1 MWQVVLRQ
9 YLVPLSLSFIL
20 LRFKECLLFWLHGC
34 GIWEEAAC
42 LSWLVPPIPSG
53 HIPVPTYHV
62 LHSSPISFA
71 YQHMFTQMVLVMYK
85 HAHYCLLRELNKYG
99 GVCGL
104 QMYNMHAWVTG
115 IYGVLLSTTLW
126 TVTPTLDRKIMSHS
140 VTKLYCTLGFNERHG
155 IPWPY
160 ERFSASQGFNLCHG
174 VLGNS
179 LVQNRKVKVRGQ
191 WYPCPRREVEV

>member
-1 MWQVVLRQ
+1 M
-9 YLVPLSLSFIL
+9 I
-20 LRFKECLLFWLHGC
+20 
-34 GIWEEAAC
+34 IWVWDMGSDERRDC
-42 LSWLVPPIPSG
+42 LSRLVPPIPSG

-85 HAHYCLLRELNKYG
+85 HAQCCLLRELNKYG

-115 IYGVLLSTTLW
+115 IYGVLLSTALW
-126 TVTPTLDRKIMSHS
+126 TVTPTSDKKIVSHS
-140 VTKLYCTLGFNERHG
+140 VTKVYCTLGFNERQG

-160 ERFSASQGFNLCHG
+160 ERFSASQGFNLCHSL
-174 VLGNS
+174 LGNS
-179 LVQNRKVKVRGQ
+179 LVHNRKMKVR
-191 WYPCPRREVEV
+191 R

>member
-1 MWQVVLRQ
+1 MASGASPVSCSAFVVFHS
-9 YLVPLSLSFIL
+9 VT
-20 LRFKECLLFWLHGC
+20 
-34 GIWEEAAC
+34 IWRVFAVLIIWVWDMGSYEGRSC

-62 LHSSPISFA
+62 LHNSPVSFA

-99 GVCGL
+99 RVCGL

-115 IYGVLLSTTLW
+115 ICGVLLSTTLC
-126 TVTPTLDRKIMSHS
+126 TVPPTLDRKIMSHS
-140 VTKLYCTLGFNERHG
+140 VTKLYCTLGFNERQG

-160 ERFSASQGFNLCHG
+160 ERFSASQRFNLCRG
-174 VLGNS
+174 LLDSS
-179 LVQNRKVKVRGQ
+179 LVRNWKVNVR
-191 WYPCPRREVEV
+191 R